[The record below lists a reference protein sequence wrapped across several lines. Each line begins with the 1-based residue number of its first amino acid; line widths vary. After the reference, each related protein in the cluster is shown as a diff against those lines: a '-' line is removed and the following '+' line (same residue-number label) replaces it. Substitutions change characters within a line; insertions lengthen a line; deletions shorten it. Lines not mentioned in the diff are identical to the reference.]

1 MGVAEVVNPDAVN
14 ACEVC
19 ELLHRT
25 RKPCLCGRKPV
36 VAQYE
41 LAVRDDNALHLAPC
55 GEFGKRVLI
64 QIDGAD
70 CRTRLRFRELVVR
83 LVVVV
88 ERFGDGTK
96 PGREVDIAPQE
107 GRCFPKPHPTHE
119 QEEQAD
125 EQVVLVVVSLV
136 EFGKHLLELLKRP
149 EVHKRFLPTNVADH
163 P

>member
-1 MGVAEVVNPDAVN
+1 MGVAKVVNPDAVN

-25 RKPCLCGRKPV
+25 RKPYLCGRKPV

-70 CRTRLRFRELVVR
+70 CRTRLRLILSILVYTFFSR
-83 LVVVV
+83 MFDLCCL
-88 ERFGDGTK
+88 
-96 PGREVDIAPQE
+96 Q
-107 GRCFPKPHPTHE
+107 
-119 QEEQAD
+119 
-125 EQVVLVVVSLV
+125 
-136 EFGKHLLELLKRP
+136 
-149 EVHKRFLPTNVADH
+149 
-163 P
+163 

>member
-1 MGVAEVVNPDAVN
+1 MGVAKVVNPDAVN

-19 ELLHRT
+19 ELLHCT

-83 LVVVV
+83 LVVVI

-119 QEEQAD
+119 
-125 EQVVLVVVSLV
+125 
-136 EFGKHLLELLKRP
+136 
-149 EVHKRFLPTNVADH
+149 
-163 P
+163 

>member
-70 CRTRLRFRELVVR
+70 CRTRLRFRELV
-83 LVVVV
+83 
-88 ERFGDGTK
+88 
-96 PGREVDIAPQE
+96 QE
-107 GRCFPKPHPTHE
+107 
-119 QEEQAD
+119 
-125 EQVVLVVVSLV
+125 
-136 EFGKHLLELLKRP
+136 
-149 EVHKRFLPTNVADH
+149 
-163 P
+163 

>member
-1 MGVAEVVNPDAVN
+1 MGVAKVVNPDAVN

-19 ELLHRT
+19 ELLHCT

-70 CRTRLRFRELVVR
+70 CRTRLRFRELVALDLSMGCTYHVIAM
-83 LVVVV
+83 
-88 ERFGDGTK
+88 GI
-96 PGREVDIAPQE
+96 GRSAMSASARSESSEPNFFITSTCA
-107 GRCFPKPHPTHE
+107 
-119 QEEQAD
+119 
-125 EQVVLVVVSLV
+125 
-136 EFGKHLLELLKRP
+136 
-149 EVHKRFLPTNVADH
+149 
-163 P
+163 